1 MLSPTLPP
9 PSTVRAIP
17 ALILREVATG
27 YGRTPGGWIWAVVE
41 PVAAIALLS
50 YIFAMAFNAP
60 PVGQSFALFY
70 ALGYLPFMAF
80 LDISNKLA
88 NALRFSR
95 HLLAYPAL
103 ARMDAFLARLIL
115 NTVTQLVVAAVVLI
129 GILVLLDTG
138 AIWSGPMLV
147 QVVALTVLLSAG
159 VGLLNAALFARVPL
173 WERLWQIAMRPMF
186 IISGIF
192 FVQEDL
198 PADLAAIAWWNPLI
212 HITGF
217 ARAAAIPSY
226 SAPLGSS
233 AYVVFLALALLFL
246 GLLSLR
252 LVAKD
257 PTHV

>member
-1 MLSPTLPP
+1 MISPTLPP
-9 PSTVRAIP
+9 PSPVRAIP

-50 YIFAMAFNAP
+50 YIFALAFNAP

-80 LDISNKLA
+80 LDISTKLA

-103 ARMDAFLARLIL
+103 ARMDAFLALLIL
-115 NTVTQLVVAAVVLI
+115 NSLTQLVVAAVVLI
-129 GILVLLDTG
+129 GIVLLFDTG
-138 AIWSGPMLV
+138 AIWSGPKLV
-147 QVVALTVLLSAG
+147 QVVALTILLSAG
-159 VGLLNAALFARVPL
+159 VGLLNAALFSRLPL

-198 PADLAAIAWWNPLI
+198 PSDIAGIAWWNPLI
-212 HITGF
+212 HITGLG
-217 ARAAAIPSY
+217 RAAAIPSY
-226 SAPLGSS
+226 GAPLASV
-233 AYVVFLALALLFL
+233 AYVVFLALALLLL